1 MQSVI
6 TLYQVISGLPIVVE
20 DEVGV
25 ALSYAPG
32 AVFQAL
38 SKNKSVVRLL
48 SLGHIVQTS
57 GIDLVDGYVIVQ
69 GPTGPSGAIS
79 GWERTGTLVRLVTAS
94 DQVSAGIPVPAAQD
108 KFSIDAAV
116 GGFTTGILL
125 INGDI
130 SVPHTGTG
138 SERFGLGATAGGNGG
153 TALGA
158 SASASATST
167 TAGGNGATATGN
179 FGSAWGAAASAIAD
193 GTAAGA
199 SSTAGQSGTAIGK
212 SSSATGLRAYAG
224 GASAVNSGQDS
235 ILLGANGSVTADE
248 VVIIGSS
255 GSGTAAGAQAVG
267 FNTTASGIDS
277 SAWGRGATSTF
288 AGSHAWGA
296 GATTTA
302 VNQVVFGANSNP
314 IAQFHLGKGEA
325 AITSQDIVVSSS
337 RISTTQADEAGS
349 NLLIV
354 AGPGTGNAAPSTIQ
368 FRAAPAGA
376 SGNAQ
381 QVLATQMTVGEGV
394 GITNWL
400 NVGPTTLAN
409 SVGDIAATDGTT
421 TFEWD
426 ATTPQL
432 NLGVEGAITRIR
444 GIDAVV
450 AGVDGGSLYLV
461 SGTGRTTGG
470 GGATHVLG
478 GDSGAAGIGGLAAL
492 KGGSGVAS
500 GGPVE
505 VIGGSCI
512 GAAGGPLTLSGGPGA
527 PAGNSIFQGGIT
539 NGIGGQSG
547 TGTFSGGDASATQIS
562 LAGDAILKG
571 GDGISNNNHG
581 AHAYIRGGVGF
592 GAGTHGRVQIETAG
606 VGRWQVDN
614 TGQMLAVAD
623 TAYDIGATASGRP
636 RDLFVGRDA
645 VIDGNLTVNGTTTTI
660 NSEIQTADNYV
671 LLNAEYTSDAPQ
683 TAGLVLNIDPAATS
697 FTISD
702 IASDVVTVG
711 AGDPSAV
718 LSAGD
723 FVLLQ
728 NPANPANAG
737 IFEVLSTT
745 ITSITIDTTPI
756 EPFSGSGLIDDAT
769 VQGVIVGTKVA
780 VHRADTSG
788 VFEEACGTAAP
799 LVYQR
804 PGLLYTSALIDF
816 SVSGTATGLIPI
828 GSLPASITT
837 RVLTTISGGGATGYE
852 VGDTG
857 DVDRWGS
864 IAALTAGTTSTPAD
878 FTDNTLSFNNSASAE
893 DVILTGIGGTPTAGT
908 VRVLLA
914 YMSFA
919 APTS

>member
-1 MQSVI
+1 
-6 TLYQVISGLPIVVE
+6 
-20 DEVGV
+20 
-25 ALSYAPG
+25 
-32 AVFQAL
+32 
-38 SKNKSVVRLL
+38 
-48 SLGHIVQTS
+48 
-57 GIDLVDGYVIVQ
+57 
-69 GPTGPSGAIS
+69 
-79 GWERTGTLVRLVTAS
+79 
-94 DQVSAGIPVPAAQD
+94 
-108 KFSIDAAV
+108 
-116 GGFTTGILL
+116 
-125 INGDI
+125 
-130 SVPHTGTG
+130 
-138 SERFGLGATAGGNGG
+138 
-153 TALGA
+153 
-158 SASASATST
+158 
-167 TAGGNGATATGN
+167 
-179 FGSAWGAAASAIAD
+179 
-193 GTAAGA
+193 
-199 SSTAGQSGTAIGK
+199 
-212 SSSATGLRAYAG
+212 
-224 GASAVNSGQDS
+224 
-235 ILLGANGSVTADE
+235 
-248 VVIIGSS
+248 
-255 GSGTAAGAQAVG
+255 
-267 FNTTASGIDS
+267 
-277 SAWGRGATSTF
+277 
-288 AGSHAWGA
+288 
-296 GATTTA
+296 
-302 VNQVVFGANSNP
+302 
-314 IAQFHLGKGEA
+314 
-325 AITSQDIVVSSS
+325 
-337 RISTTQADEAGS
+337 
-349 NLLIV
+349 
-354 AGPGTGNAAPSTIQ
+354 
-368 FRAAPAGA
+368 
-376 SGNAQ
+376 
-381 QVLATQMTVGEGV
+381 MTVGEGV

-409 SVGDIAATDGTT
+409 SVGDIAATDGSTV
-421 TFEWD
+421 FEWD

-432 NLGVEGAITRIR
+432 NLGVEAAITMIR
-444 GIDAVV
+444 GIDATS
-450 AGVDGGSLYLV
+450 AGADGGSLYLV
-461 SGTGRTTGG
+461 SGTGLTTGDG
-470 GGATHVLG
+470 AATHVLG
-478 GDSGAAGIGGLAAL
+478 GDSGAAGTGGSAALVGGTGIVAGGL
-492 KGGSGVAS
+492 
-500 GGPVE
+500 VE
-505 VIGGSCI
+505 VIGGSCV
-512 GAAGGPLTLSGGPGA
+512 GAAGGALTVRGGPGA
-527 PAGNSIFQGGIT
+527 PAGDAIFQGGIT
-539 NGIGGQSG
+539 NGTGGQSG

-562 LAGDAILKG
+562 LAGDAILRG

-581 AHAYIRGGVGF
+581 AHAFIRGGQGF
-592 GAGTHGRVQIETAG
+592 GAGVNGRVQIETAG
-606 VGRWQVDN
+606 TGRWQVDN
-614 TGQMLAVAD
+614 TGQLLAVAD
-623 TAYDIGATASGRP
+623 TTYDIGATASGRP

-645 VIDGNLTVNGTTTTI
+645 VIDGNPI

-756 EPFSGSGLIDDAT
+756 EPFSGSGLVDDAT

-799 LVYQR
+799 LAYQR

-828 GSLPASITT
+828 GALPASITT

-864 IAALTAGTTSTPAD
+864 IAALTVGTTSTPAD